1 MRDLADTLTV
11 DMSNSPDKYES
22 YDPSYFRKLFKIE
35 DEHFWFCARN
45 TVISK
50 LVEQIQANLASGY
63 RVLEVGCGTGNVLRV
78 LERTCRNGSVIG
90 MDLFSEGLVFAR
102 QRTKCSLVQGDVQM
116 PPFDV
121 QFDLVGV
128 FDVLEHLPNDT
139 EILRNLS
146 SLLAPGGKLILTVP
160 AHMSLWSYFDV
171 ASHHCRRYE
180 LREMQQK
187 LTEAG
192 YTIDYVTQYMAVIFP
207 LMWLGRRVAAIVSR
221 RTNEKERDANN
232 TASNELRIIPGV
244 NSILKW
250 ILTLEAS
257 LLVRRWHLPIGTSIL
272 AIVRK
277 T

>member
-1 MRDLADTLTV
+1 MTELADTLTV
-11 DMSNSPDKYES
+11 DMSNSMDKYES
-22 YDPSYFRKLFKIE
+22 YDPNYFRKLFKIE

-45 TVISK
+45 RVISK
-50 LVEQIQANLASGY
+50 LVEQIQVNLAAGY

-78 LERTCRNGSVIG
+78 LERTCSRGSVVG

-102 QRTKCSLVQGDVQM
+102 QRTKCGLVQGDVQN
-116 PPFDV
+116 PPFNV
-121 QFDLVGV
+121 QFDLVGI

-180 LREMQQK
+180 LQELQHK

-207 LMWLGRRVAAIVSR
+207 LMWLGRRVAARVSR
-221 RTNEKERDANN
+221 QSNGKGLDADRTATNELKIVP
-232 TASNELRIIPGV
+232 LV

-250 ILTLEAS
+250 FLTLEAS
-257 LLVRRWHLPIGTSIL
+257 FLTRRRHLPIGTSIL
-272 AIVRK
+272 AIVHK
-277 T
+277 G